1 MKVAVV
7 YNRESERVINL
18 LSIPN
23 KEKYGKKTIKMI
35 VDGLKKG
42 GHQVAAFEADKMLI
56 HSLEEF
62 MPGVV
67 KGERPGMVFNVAYG
81 IQGQARYTHVPGI
94 LEMIGI
100 PYTGSGP
107 MAHSLALDKVVAKM
121 IFVQRGVATPNF
133 SVLDSPDSPLPD
145 MPFPLIVKPKDEA
158 VSFGLRIVHNEKE
171 LREGADTIF
180 REFQQ
185 PVLVEAYIE
194 GREVNVA
201 LLGNDPPE
209 PLPPVELIF
218 GPGPR
223 IYTMEDKKHKSGR
236 SVEQVCP
243 ADLDSALLERVYD
256 LAVRA
261 FRAIGCRDSAR
272 VDMRIDAQGNPYVL
286 EINSLA
292 SLGPGGSLVAAAKT
306 VGMDYT
312 AVVNRLVDIASARYF
327 GTPKPQVI
335 SVGKGG
341 DRKQVAFSF
350 LTQRRDDL
358 EKRLQKWCLRGS
370 RTSDAVGNRQVAR
383 EIERSM
389 SELTMASDDQ
399 YGDGRSTWLWKT
411 KRGFANGTLLVA
423 HIDIPLP
430 ADAHKPGF
438 KKDPEFLYGDG
449 VGSSRAPL
457 AMVEYVLRA
466 LRAQKILHKIPLG
479 VLLYAD
485 EGRDGRYSEATIAKA
500 AKRCAQGIVMRPQ
513 LVDGQLVTAR
523 RGHAKYELTCS
534 STPSRFGGA
543 NKELDSFRWLA
554 SKTVEL
560 TGLTSTAKKLAVAV
574 SNVRADALPAYLP
587 HRARAVVSVSY
598 RDAKS
603 LKAAEEQIQAILSNG
618 GARSVSWQLEE
629 ISNRP
634 PLRESKTSAALAN
647 RIKTVGESWDIP
659 VTIGSSL
666 LPSVAGLFPT
676 EVPVV
681 CGMGPA
687 VEDINTPHERIRRLS
702 FIRQTLLLTQFLLK
716 QVEDT

>member
-56 HSLEEF
+56 PHLEEF

-94 LEMIGI
+94 LEMVGI

-121 IFVQRGVATPNF
+121 VFVQRGVATPNF
-133 SVLDSPDSPLPD
+133 AVLDSPETPLPD

-158 VSFGLRIVHNEKE
+158 VSFGLRIVNNEDE
-171 LREGADTIF
+171 LREGAKVIF
-180 REFQQ
+180 DEFGQA
-185 PVLVEAYIE
+185 VLVEEYID

-209 PLPPVELIF
+209 TLPPVELVF
-218 GPGPR
+218 GPGQR

-236 SVEQVCP
+236 KVEQVCP
-243 ADLDSALLERVYD
+243 AELEPELLARVNE
-256 LAVRA
+256 LAVGA
-261 FRAIGCRDSAR
+261 FRALGCRDSAR
-272 VDMRIDAQGNPYVL
+272 VDMRIDKDGKPWVL

-306 VGMDYT
+306 IGMDYP

-327 GTPKPQVI
+327 GTPSPQQL
-335 SVGKGG
+335 SVSKGG

-358 EKRLQKWCLRGS
+358 EKRLQQWCMQSS
-370 RTSDAVGNRQVAR
+370 RTSDSVGNRQVAR
-383 EIERSM
+383 EVGKVM
-389 SELTMASDDQ
+389 TELAMELDEQHSDS
-399 YGDGRSTWLWKT
+399 RSTWLWKT

-423 HIDIPLP
+423 HIDVPLP
-430 ADAHKPGF
+430 ADSHKPGF
-438 KKDPEFLYGDG
+438 KKDPEYLYGDG
-449 VGSSRAPL
+449 VGSSRAPM
-457 AMVEYVLRA
+457 AMLEYVMRA
-466 LRAQKILHKIPLG
+466 LRAQKLLHRIPLG
-479 VLLYAD
+479 VLFYAD
-485 EGRDGRYSEATIAKA
+485 EGRDARYSESGIVRA
-500 AKRCAQGIVMRPQ
+500 AKQCAQGIVLRPQ
-513 LVDGQLVTAR
+513 LVDGQIVTQR
-523 RGHAKYELTCS
+523 RGHAKFELTCS

-543 NKELDSFRWLA
+543 NKEMDSFRWLA
-554 SKTVEL
+554 AKTVEL
-560 TGLTSTAKKLAVAV
+560 TSLTSTAKKIAVAV

-587 HRARAVVSVSY
+587 HRARATVWVSY

-603 LKAAEEQIQAILSNG
+603 LETTTEQINAILGNG
-618 GARSVSWQLEE
+618 GSKTVAWQLEE
-629 ISNRP
+629 VSNRP
-634 PLRESKTSAALAN
+634 PLKETKAVLGLADKISA
-647 RIKTVGESWDIP
+647 IGKDFEIP
-659 VTIGSSL
+659 VTTGASL
-666 LPSVAGLFPT
+666 LPSVAGLFPAD
-676 EVPVV
+676 VPVV
-681 CGMGPA
+681 CGMGPT
-687 VEDINTPHERIRRLS
+687 VEDINTVHERIRRMS

-716 QVEDT
+716 QVEE